1 VAREDALRLIRT
13 VAAHPGK
20 ERGRL
25 SMPNR
30 VGGPIRQENV
40 IGEIQGRERSD
51 EVVILAAHLDSW
63 ELGTGAL
70 DNGCNAA
77 LVIAA
82 ARAIEKAHLQPRST
96 LRFILFTGE
105 EQGMVGSHAYVL
117 QHRAELDH
125 IRAVIVYDAGTGRVT
140 GYSLGGRDDIQ
151 QGVTEVLAPLAAW
164 RVGQHTLDA
173 GGGTDNFDFLL
184 EGVPTLV
191 ANQEE
196 SNYMA
201 NYHAATDT
209 LDKVDFGNLQLHV
222 AIAALTAYGIAD
234 RPERLGPR
242 QSRQEIEALLK
253 RTGLDQELKALGYWP
268 AWESGARGRQ
278 P

>member
-1 VAREDALRLIRT
+1 
-13 VAAHPGK
+13 
-20 ERGRL
+20 
-25 SMPNR
+25 M
-30 VGGPIRQENV
+30 
-40 IGEIQGRERSD
+40 
-51 EVVILAAHLDSW
+51 
-63 ELGTGAL
+63 
-70 DNGCNAA
+70 
-77 LVIAA
+77 
-82 ARAIEKAHLQPRST
+82 
-96 LRFILFTGE
+96 
-105 EQGMVGSHAYVL
+105 
-117 QHRAELDH
+117 
-125 IRAVIVYDAGTGRVT
+125 
-140 GYSLGGRDDIQ
+140 
-151 QGVTEVLAPLAAW
+151 
-164 RVGQHTLDA
+164 
-173 GGGTDNFDFLL
+173 
-184 EGVPTLV
+184 

-222 AIAALTAYGIAD
+222 AVAALTAYGIAD